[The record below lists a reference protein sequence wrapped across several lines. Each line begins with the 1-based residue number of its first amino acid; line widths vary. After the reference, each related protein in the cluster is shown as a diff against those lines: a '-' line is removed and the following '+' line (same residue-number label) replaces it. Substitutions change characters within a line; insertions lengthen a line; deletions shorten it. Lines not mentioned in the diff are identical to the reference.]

1 MGYTPLHPA
10 HHATQLNEE
19 DHRPCDPIAHSPLP
33 SPSVKRDGPR
43 STQVSCCRLSL
54 RVFVLLKLLACTHVS
69 LWVEQIRPLAGH
81 VYLRE
86 LSRLFTISRMNV

>member
-19 DHRPCDPIAHSPLP
+19 DHRSQRSPPLP

-54 RVFVLLKLLACTHVS
+54 CVFVLVKLLACTHVS